1 MATEIRALGRG
12 KGGVAG
18 VLIVSVLNNLFNLI
32 NVSTY
37 YQWIVKGLIIIG
49 AVAAFSARRA
59 SEAS

>member
-1 MATEIRALGRG
+1 M
-12 KGGVAG
+12 
-18 VLIVSVLNNLFNLI
+18 LIVSVLNNLFNLI